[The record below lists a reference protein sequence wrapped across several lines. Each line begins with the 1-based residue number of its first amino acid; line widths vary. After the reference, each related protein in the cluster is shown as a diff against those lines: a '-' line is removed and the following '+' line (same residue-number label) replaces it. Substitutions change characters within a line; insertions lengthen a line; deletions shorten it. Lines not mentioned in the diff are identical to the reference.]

1 MTDTELLRAALAY
14 ADLGFFI
21 FPIRKMFQPA
31 DGGLICSCRLGAQC
45 QSPGKHPAVKW
56 ATEATCDPD
65 AIRRWDW
72 RRYGGIG
79 CACGPSGLLVLDL
92 DGPKGAETFAHL
104 SGGVRCTAP
113 VAKTA
118 RGGHVFFAGDAPTS
132 SDPETKLDV
141 RSRGGYVVLA
151 PSPHASG
158 VAYRWVVPPSADLMP
173 PPCPPALLDYARAKK
188 KRPGRYGA
196 RAPSEVVNEQGG
208 SIGSVRNPVTLPDY
222 LMASIQADEG
232 KPELAARVL
241 ARLEAPDWEEV
252 AAALACIPPDCKM
265 DEWIRVGMA
274 LHQASRGSLQGLDI
288 WDKWSSGGGDKYR
301 GRGETEYKWSTFKQV
316 PDGVGLGTLFAL
328 ALQRG
333 YKKGY
338 LIGREEVMPHS
349 DRSGLLHESASDP
362 VPRQNETRPPDD
374 VRAPGAVDSAGES
387 GAGEEHPANG
397 HAHSDQSAF
406 FSQFNSTPANPLIR
420 LNQEFAVIEDI
431 GGKCRVMSWI
441 PSPLDKGVRV
451 PSFQDFRSF
460 SERFGHKYITVKKT
474 KHLKDGDVDFE
485 EDVQLGTWW
494 LKWTGRRTYRHLEL
508 APNQPAELD
517 NGNYNLWQGWGV
529 MPARGRWDRMRDHI
543 ETVLAGGDATA
554 ADYILKWSAW
564 AVQNPGLPAKVALVL
579 RGGKGAGKGAFLSA
593 MRTLFGAHG
602 LQIYNRAHLVGSFN
616 AHLRNCL
623 FLFADEAFWAGD
635 KQGESVLKGLIT
647 EHVVVI
653 EQKGVDGI
661 AWPNRL
667 KVAMAANNAWVVP
680 ASADERRYAVFDV
693 SDSRKQDHAYFD
705 ALHEEMRAG
714 GLEAMLWDLLTMNVG
729 AWSPRLVPQTKALQ
743 DQKDLSMSPLME
755 WWYGLLTGDGE
766 LRFEQHPKDW
776 PAHQL
781 LQEVTEC
788 MPRVGMSAKRLANFM
803 YERGAVN
810 RHTRTGSIWTFPP
823 IDKARAA
830 FEKQFGPRAWKIG
843 VEEWGGG

>member
-1 MTDTELLRAALAY
+1 MPDTDLMAAALGY
-14 ADLGFFI
+14 AALQWYV
-21 FPIRKMFQPA
+21 FPIHEIVRVGGIA
-31 DGGLICSCRLGAQC
+31 RCGCGRDGC
-45 QSPGKHPAVKW
+45 QAIGKHPRIKW
-56 ATEATCDPD
+56 SKGATCDPVEV
-65 AIRRWDW
+65 RRLWSRW
-72 RRYGGIG
+72 PNSGIG
-79 CACGPSGLLVLDL
+79 CATGPSKLVVFDGDGVRGLEHF
-92 DGPKGAETFAHL
+92 KRL
-104 SGGVRCTAP
+104 SGGERWQAP
-113 VAKTA
+113 VARTS
-118 RGGHVFFAGDAPTS
+118 RGAHAFFAAPDGAPVPTS
-132 SDPETKLDV
+132 SDPDTKLDV
-141 RSRGGYVVLA
+141 RATGGFVVLA

-158 VAYRWVVPPSADLMP
+158 ITYQWINPPAADSP
-173 PPCPPALLDYARAKK
+173 STPCPAPLLAYAREKK
-188 KRPGRYGA
+188 KRPSRGPAGALSAQGEGRDGGQGQ
-196 RAPSEVVNEQGG
+196 VVNEPKHSPEGVG
-208 SIGSVRNPVTLPDY
+208 SAVILPEY
-222 LMASIQADEG
+222 LRQSSGPDFAM
-232 KPELAARVL
+232 RVL
-241 ARLEAPDWEEV
+241 DQLQEPDWGEV
-252 AAALACIPPDCKM
+252 AAALRSIPANCKM

-274 LHQASRGSLQGLDI
+274 LHQASKGSLQGLDI
-288 WDKWSSGGGDKYR
+288 WDKWSSAGGDKYK

-316 PDGVGLGTLFAL
+316 PAGVGLGTLFAL

-333 YKKGY
+333 YKRG
-338 LIGREEVMPHS
+338 EVMLFEEGKGRRGQDAEP
-349 DRSGLLHESASDP
+349 G
-362 VPRQNETRPPDD
+362 NETRPPDD
-374 VRAPGAVDSAGES
+374 VRAPGAVDSKEETTGE
-387 GAGEEHPANG
+387 HHANG
-397 HAHSDQSAF
+397 HAHSDQSEF
-406 FSQFNSTPANPLIR
+406 FSQFNSTPTNPLIR

-474 KHLKDGDVDFE
+474 KHLKDGDHDYE

-543 ETVLAGGDATA
+543 EAVLAGGDATA

-788 MPRVGMSAKRLANFM
+788 VPWARTSAKGLAAFM

-843 VEEWGGG
+843 VEQWGGG